1 MYVPICVCISW
12 AKNSNLHKPEE
23 PTIFDVSK
31 SLFRKSTK
39 ILESHFLKHPVNFT
53 ISFPSKP
60 QNTVKKLKRKSLRGE
75 CQFQSFKIQLL
86 LRWFRSNLNKSI
98 SILKF
103 HLNKNHSRKIPTIIQ
118 LLFPNLI
125 WLNSQDEASEVS
137 FKTFYGKFKIILII
151 GTHNFPSSFK
161 MNFFSDKLPN

>member
-1 MYVPICVCISW
+1 MSVKLRVTNEWVYSAYNYFSGFLCVMLVILGMDFFVLIAIKIMSKCMFLSVYVW

-23 PTIFDVSK
+23 PTIFEASFVPIFDVSK

-53 ISFPSKP
+53 ISFSSKP

-86 LRWFRSNLNKSI
+86 LRW
-98 SILKF
+98 
-103 HLNKNHSRKIPTIIQ
+103 
-118 LLFPNLI
+118 
-125 WLNSQDEASEVS
+125 
-137 FKTFYGKFKIILII
+137 
-151 GTHNFPSSFK
+151 
-161 MNFFSDKLPN
+161 

>member
-1 MYVPICVCISW
+1 MHVPICVCISW
-12 AKNSNLHKPEE
+12 AENSNLHKPEQ
-23 PTIFDVSK
+23 PTIFWTKFWPIFGVNK

-53 ISFPSKP
+53 ISLSSKP

-86 LRWFRSNLNKSI
+86 FQIWFDSI
-98 SILKF
+98 AKME
-103 HLNKNHSRKIPTIIQ
+103 K
-118 LLFPNLI
+118 
-125 WLNSQDEASEVS
+125 VS

-151 GTHNFPSSFK
+151 ETHNFPSSFK